1 MPEKV
6 VMEMS
11 WKREIGATSPAA
23 GKNFLGGLTTGRA
36 FRKVRPVFG
45 KHAMQRKVQ
54 FWWWCGFDD
63 RRRGSARPET
73 VK

>member
-23 GKNFLGGLTTGRA
+23 GKNFLGGLDNGA
-36 FRKVRPVFG
+36 GV
-45 KHAMQRKVQ
+45 
-54 FWWWCGFDD
+54 
-63 RRRGSARPET
+63 S
-73 VK
+73 